1 LASATWP
8 EIDQSERRLLILP
21 LGSTEQH
28 GPHLPLDTDTVIAA
42 ALAQHLHQRFPQV
55 GLAPAMPYGAAGEHK
70 EFPGTLSI
78 GTEALTAVL
87 VKFVRH
93 ASWSWQHVLVI
104 NGHGGNIEALAAAT
118 ELLRFEGRSMTVQHA
133 ASGGER
139 ADPHAGYRETSLMLY
154 LAPAAVR
161 LDLLEAGNTQ
171 PLEDLLPQL
180 RSGGVRSV
188 SPNGVLGNPTGANS
202 AEGRRIFEQMTAAA
216 IAQVRRLLDRSG
228 ATPPERLSTP

>member
-1 LASATWP
+1 MADQPDLPPLASATWP

-42 ALAQHLHQRFPQV
+42 ALGQHLHQRFPQV

-78 GTEALTAVL
+78 GTEAFTAVL

-118 ELLRFEGRSMTVQHA
+118 ELLLT
-133 ASGGER
+133 
-139 ADPHAGYRETSLMLY
+139 
-154 LAPAAVR
+154 
-161 LDLLEAGNTQ
+161 
-171 PLEDLLPQL
+171 
-180 RSGGVRSV
+180 
-188 SPNGVLGNPTGANS
+188 
-202 AEGRRIFEQMTAAA
+202 
-216 IAQVRRLLDRSG
+216 
-228 ATPPERLSTP
+228 